1 MFRNTIKTGCET
13 MSKIVGW
20 NIFVEEENENGEM
33 ELVVWNIS
41 NGLANAIEQEFAEL
55 LEYMESDEEE

>member
-13 MSKIVGW
+13 MNKIVGW
-20 NIFVEEENENGEM
+20 NIFVEEENENGEI

-41 NGLANAIEQEFAEL
+41 NGLANAIEQEYAEL
-55 LEYMESDEEE
+55 LEYMEGDDEE